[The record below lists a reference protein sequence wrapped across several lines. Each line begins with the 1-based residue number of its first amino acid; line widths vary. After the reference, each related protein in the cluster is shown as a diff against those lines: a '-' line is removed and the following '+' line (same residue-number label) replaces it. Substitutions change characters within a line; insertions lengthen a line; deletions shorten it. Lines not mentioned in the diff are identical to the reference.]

1 MRSSPIAGVTATA
14 EKNNMCGIVG
24 YAGGGDAAA
33 TVYSGLAFLQHRGQ
47 DSAGIATMAGARMF
61 IEKGRGLARDV
72 FDGATMNALHGT
84 AGIGH
89 VRYSTR
95 GDALALSEMQ
105 PFYVNQPFGITLA
118 HNGNLTNPEALSA
131 RLANEDRRHVNSD
144 SDSELLLNVLA
155 QAIDRRTRDG
165 RDPGAFL
172 DAVADVHSGCIGAY
186 SAAALIAGAGLLAFR
201 DPRGI
206 RPLSLGVRGNGEWL
220 VASESAA
227 FCPLGFEN
235 AGDIAPG
242 EAIFIDMNR
251 KLHRRQFSIASP
263 RPCIFEYIYFAR
275 PDSILDGALVYDAR
289 VNMGRYLAAKIR
301 RAHPDM
307 EADCVVPIPD
317 SGRVA
322 ALEVSRHLGV
332 PYREGM
338 VKNRHTGRTFILSGQ
353 SRRRR
358 SVAEKLAVI
367 PREFSGKRV
376 LLVDDSIV
384 RGTTGAELVEMA
396 RAAGAR
402 RVYFA
407 SAAPPVRHPNVFGID
422 IATRGELIAHGRG
435 ESEITTRL
443 GADLVIYQDMP
454 DLIAAV
460 RDAGGAA
467 DSYETS
473 CFDGD
478 YPDGLANEDYLRALE
493 ERRGGRDENDLSQ
506 LDLALRMRR

>member
-1 MRSSPIAGVTATA
+1 
-14 EKNNMCGIVG
+14 MCGIVG
-24 YAGGGDAAA
+24 YAGGGDAASA
-33 TVYSGLAFLQHRGQ
+33 VYSGLAFLQHRGQ
-47 DSAGIATMAGARMF
+47 DSAGIATMSGARLF
-61 IEKGRGLARDV
+61 IEKGRGLSRDV
-72 FDGATMNALHGT
+72 FDSAKMNALHGA

-95 GDALALSEMQ
+95 GSPLALSEIQ

-118 HNGNLTNPEALSA
+118 HNGNLTNPEVLSA
-131 RLANEDRRHVNSD
+131 RLADDDRRHVNSD

-165 RDPGAFL
+165 RDADAFL
-172 DAVADVHSGCIGAY
+172 DAVADVHSRCAGAY
-186 SAAALIAGAGLLAFR
+186 SAAALIAGAGLLVFR

-206 RPLSLGVRGNGEWL
+206 RPLSLGARGGDEWL
-220 VASESAA
+220 AASESAA
-227 FCPLGFEN
+227 FRPLGFESL
-235 AGDIAPG
+235 GDIAPG

-251 KLHRRQFSIASP
+251 RLHRRQFPDAAP

-275 PDSILDGALVYDAR
+275 PDSTLDGALVYDAR
-289 VNMGRYLAAKIR
+289 VNMGRRLAEKIR
-301 RAHPDM
+301 REHPEM

-322 ALEVSRHLGV
+322 ALEVSRNLGI
-332 PYREGM
+332 PYREGL
-338 VKNRHTGRTFILSGQ
+338 VKNRHTGRTFIIAGQ
-353 SRRRR
+353 TRRRR

-367 PREFSGKRV
+367 AREFHGKRV

-384 RGTTGAELVEMA
+384 RGTTGAELVGMA

-422 IATRGELIAHGRG
+422 IATRGELIAHGRD
-435 ESEITTRL
+435 ESEITTRI
-443 GADLVIYQDMP
+443 GADIVIYQNMN

-460 RDAGGAA
+460 RDAGGGAEL
-467 DSYETS
+467 YETS
-473 CFDGD
+473 CFDGE
-478 YPDGLANEDYLRALE
+478 YPDGLADEEYLRALE
-493 ERRGGRDENDLSQ
+493 ERRGAARDDSDLSQ
-506 LDLALRMRR
+506 LDLALRMRAAAKK

>member
-1 MRSSPIAGVTATA
+1 
-14 EKNNMCGIVG
+14 MCGVVG
-24 YAGGGDAAA
+24 YAGGGDAADA
-33 TVYSGLAFLQHRGQ
+33 VYSGLAFLQHRGQ
-47 DSAGIATMAGARMF
+47 DSAGIATMCGSRMF

-72 FDGATMNALHGT
+72 FDSAKTNALRG
-84 AGIGH
+84 AFGIGH

-95 GDALALSEMQ
+95 GSALALSEIQ

-118 HNGNLTNPEALSA
+118 HNGNLTNTDALSQ
-131 RLANEDRRHVNSD
+131 RLAGEDRRHVNSD

-155 QAIDRRTRDG
+155 QAIDRRTKDG
-165 RDPGAFL
+165 RDAEAFL
-172 DAVADVHSGCIGAY
+172 DAVADVHSQCAGAY
-186 SAAALIAGAGLLAFR
+186 AAAALIAGAGLLAFR

-206 RPLSLGVRGNGEWL
+206 RPLSLGARTGGEWL
-220 VASESAA
+220 AASESAA
-227 FCPLGFEN
+227 FRPLGFDN
-235 AGDIAPG
+235 IGDIAPG

-251 KLHRRQFSIASP
+251 KLHRRQFALAAA

-275 PDSILDGALVYDAR
+275 PDSMLDGALVYDAR
-289 VNMGRYLAAKIR
+289 VNMGRRLAEKILR
-301 RAHPDM
+301 EYPQIQP
-307 EADCVVPIPD
+307 DCVIPIPD
-317 SGRVA
+317 SGRVT
-322 ALEVSRHLGV
+322 ALEVSRRMKA
-332 PYREGM
+332 PYREGL
-338 VKNRHTGRTFILSGQ
+338 VKNRHTGRTFILAGQ

-367 PREFSGKRV
+367 APEFANKNV

-396 RAAGAR
+396 RVAGAR

-422 IATRGELIAHGRG
+422 IATRGELIAHGRD

-443 GADLVIYQDMP
+443 GADFVVYQDMP

-460 RDAGGAA
+460 RDAGGNANL
-467 DSYETS
+467 YETS

-478 YPDGLANEDYLRALE
+478 YPDGLADEEYLRALE
-493 ERRGGRDENDLSQ
+493 ERRSGARDDDLSQ
-506 LDLALRMRR
+506 LDLALRMRG